1 MPLTA
6 DFPGQYYPPSTI
18 VSFFTD
24 DYGLLQGNVRKL
36 LKSKAVVSSKET
48 PIPSKWE
55 VPYSLLKIEKQ
66 SIQPEITLEE
76 IEDFAYKNLLK
87 YELLDWNFGFDLAQN
102 RGGVCRYG
110 RKEITLSVTYCL
122 NASREEVLDTVLHE
136 IAHAMVGPG
145 HQHDNVWKKAA
156 LKIGCNGEVCH
167 SVEHGLDKWEGFC
180 PCGQQWRRKKLQKR
194 VRNGT
199 CPKCNAKITWK
210 EII

>member
-6 DFPGQYYPPSTI
+6 EFPGQYYPPTTI
-18 VSFFTD
+18 VTFPTNK
-24 DYGLLQGNVRKL
+24 GRMEGQVRKL
-36 LKSKAVVSSKET
+36 NKGSARVTVSGDQS
-48 PIPSKWE
+48 IWR
-55 VPYSLLKIEKQ
+55 VPYSILKIEKQ
-66 SIQPEITLEE
+66 TIQPEITLEE
-76 IEDFAYKNLLK
+76 IEDFAYQKLME
-87 YELLDWNFGFDLAQN
+87 YELLDWHFGFDLAQN

-122 NASREEVLDTVLHE
+122 NASRDEVIDTVLHE

-145 HQHDNVWKKAA
+145 HQHDNVWRKAA

-167 SVEHGLDKWEGFC
+167 SVDHGLDKWEGSC

-199 CPKCNAKITWK
+199 CPKCKEKITWR